1 GGALLLALMLSPVL
15 CLFFFRN
22 LKPAR
27 DNFLVRFMKTRYL
40 WKLDL
45 CLKYRWATVL
55 VMTALV
61 VGTVFLLPSV
71 GREFMPE
78 LEEGNLW
85 IRGTAPLNVNL
96 ERVAAVSREARA
108 IMISY
113 PETETV
119 VNQVGRPDDGT
130 DPCGFYNSEY
140 FVPLKPHKTWSK
152 VIEQT
157 GWRRW

>member
-1 GGALLLALMLSPVL
+1 YLTQLEICLRHRWTTLIVMGSLILFTGGLLL
-15 CLFFFRN
+15 
-22 LKPAR
+22 
-27 DNFLVRFMKTRYL
+27 MKREN
-40 WKLDL
+40 
-45 CLKYRWATVL
+45 
-55 VMTALV
+55 
-61 VGTVFLLPSV
+61 GTPYV

-85 IRGTAPLNVNL
+85 IRGTSPLNANL

-113 PETETV
+113 PESETV